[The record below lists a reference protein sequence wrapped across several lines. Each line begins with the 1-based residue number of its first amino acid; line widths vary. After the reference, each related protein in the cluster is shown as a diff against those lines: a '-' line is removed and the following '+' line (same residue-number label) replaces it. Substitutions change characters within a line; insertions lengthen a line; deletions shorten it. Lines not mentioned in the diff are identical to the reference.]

1 MIGKAILSVIG
12 GVGGVTAAAAS
23 ALCCVGPLLAV
34 TVGVSSAGLSAT
46 FEPLRPYFLGAT
58 ALFLVGGFS
67 QLHKEE
73 ERACEPDAVCA
84 DASVR
89 RRMKIILWAATALAV
104 VFASYPRWSGWIL

>member
-1 MIGKAILSVIG
+1 MIGKAILSVI
-12 GVGGVTAAAAS
+12 GGVTAAAAS

-34 TVGVSSAGLSAT
+34 TAGVSSAGLSAT
-46 FEPLRPYFLGAT
+46 FEPLRPYLLGAT
-58 ALFLVGGFS
+58 ALFLVGGFY

-73 ERACEPDAVCA
+73 EKACEPDAVCA